1 VISKLAKISKFSTN
15 KMGLLN
21 VQRKIRE
28 RKMEFSQ
35 SIHSYYDYVAIL
47 DVEVHGYHMDI
58 TAVFQGFHKVFI
70 YFKLL

>member
-1 VISKLAKISKFSTN
+1 
-15 KMGLLN
+15 MGLLN

-58 TAVFQGFHKVFI
+58 TVVFI